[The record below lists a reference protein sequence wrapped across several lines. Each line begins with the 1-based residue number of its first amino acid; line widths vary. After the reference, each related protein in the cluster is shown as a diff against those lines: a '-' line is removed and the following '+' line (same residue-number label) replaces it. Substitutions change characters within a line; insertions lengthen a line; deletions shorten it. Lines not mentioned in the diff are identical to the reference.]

1 MGHELHFSF
10 NTFSDVFIPLS
21 LLCNKE
27 EEVQNEL
34 FWHKV
39 IYFILD
45 IKGVFVD
52 GKGRQFIKKTFIFFL
67 VKS

>member
-1 MGHELHFSF
+1 MNCISF
-10 NTFSDVFIPLS
+10 NTFSDVFISLS
-21 LLCNKE
+21 LLCNEE

-45 IKGVFVD
+45 IKSVFVD
-52 GKGRQFIKKTFIFFL
+52 GKGRQFVKKTFIF
-67 VKS
+67 